1 MMFEVILWCPEVLRS
16 QFETLAKNGENQWP
30 CGLWGDVPGVVTWRN
45 SENYQ
50 CPVNTMLWIAQ
61 EVKEIKKI
69 KEIIKIQSGII
80 VILESDLASDLIF
93 LGNQW
98 SNQDYQSHLD
108 RPVGLIWKSGVQMW
122 SCPLIVWFGS
132 PWRSRFWSGHF
143 FKDIFVIQHHWS
155 LRSLWLKEYQSHL
168 GPKARINVSSSSSLS
183 GLVSLEV
190 GILKL
195 EPSGLCRTSPKSWI
209 MVVIFIMLVNLF
221 VFDWVPGSCSAFVLT
236 WLQNGEICWRLVIIL
251 VFAENSDFEWQLV
264 SPIRIWH
271 WNLLGIPAA

>member
-1 MMFEVILWCPEVLRS
+1 
-16 QFETLAKNGENQWP
+16 
-30 CGLWGDVPGVVTWRN
+30 
-45 SENYQ
+45 
-50 CPVNTMLWIAQ
+50 MLWIAQ

-80 VILESDLASDLIF
+80 VILESNLASDLIF

-168 GPKARINVSSSSSLS
+168 GTQGRNQRQLIIIFVWCVVF
-183 GLVSLEV
+183 G
-190 GILKL
+190 
-195 EPSGLCRTSPKSWI
+195 SW
-209 MVVIFIMLVNLF
+209 
-221 VFDWVPGSCSAFVLT
+221 
-236 WLQNGEICWRLVIIL
+236 
-251 VFAENSDFEWQLV
+251 DFEVRTKW
-264 SPIRIWH
+264 
-271 WNLLGIPAA
+271 LGAELPRSCVHRVLHCDGFCTSTSWTILAHGDLNN